1 MLNRLSA
8 NALLKSV
15 IAGMACAVV
24 IVLALGAWSS
34 WQRYAA
40 ASRIAGVAAASGY
53 AFQTMHRLRT
63 DRSSTVRSL
72 NLPDPIAA
80 DLQSYLKDIRDAQ
93 MSALRA
99 AADTL
104 ESVDFAEKSS
114 LQPELQRAVKTMTA
128 LQSETWDAMA
138 KPKSARREGLAK
150 EFDTEETKL
159 LELLEKISARLVAAV
174 KNVDPFV
181 DQMLELKQIAWILR
195 NAAGEASLVVSQS
208 LAAGKA
214 SPEAFQRYL
223 GFVGGSE
230 TAWTA
235 LENAAFGTRLP
246 RPLEDAI
253 ANAKRIYFAPD
264 YIATRDRVLKALM
277 SGETPEMTTNQWS
290 PYTVSRLASV
300 LAVAEGALEAAKE
313 HAASQRGAALS
324 QLTGELAL
332 LALALV
338 LAVGSMMAVSRRVI
352 RPLRQIQDAMLKVAG
367 GDLSADASF
376 PGRTDEIGA
385 LAGALGTF
393 KQNAAEKARIEG
405 EQQKRNEQRAARQQA
420 IEEHIKGFEGQ
431 M

>member
-1 MLNRLSA
+1 
-8 NALLKSV
+8 
-15 IAGMACAVV
+15 MACAVV

-159 LELLEKISARLVAAV
+159 LELLDKISARLVAAG
-174 KNVDPFV
+174 KNLDSFVHPLVQSHQDPH
-181 DQMLELKQIAWILR
+181 
-195 NAAGEASLVVSQS
+195 
-208 LAAGKA
+208 
-214 SPEAFQRYL
+214 SPR
-223 GFVGGSE
+223 
-230 TAWTA
+230 
-235 LENAAFGTRLP
+235 
-246 RPLEDAI
+246 
-253 ANAKRIYFAPD
+253 
-264 YIATRDRVLKALM
+264 
-277 SGETPEMTTNQWS
+277 TPARH
-290 PYTVSRLASV
+290 PPP
-300 LAVAEGALEAAKE
+300 
-313 HAASQRGAALS
+313 
-324 QLTGELAL
+324 
-332 LALALV
+332 ALAQT
-338 LAVGSMMAVSRRVI
+338 
-352 RPLRQIQDAMLKVAG
+352 P
-367 GDLSADASF
+367 
-376 PGRTDEIGA
+376 
-385 LAGALGTF
+385 
-393 KQNAAEKARIEG
+393 
-405 EQQKRNEQRAARQQA
+405 AARP
-420 IEEHIKGFEGQ
+420 
-431 M
+431 